1 MFRFMFLCAAFL
13 FSSPV
18 VGAAG
23 ATNVTVDVTELY
35 LLPHT
40 HAGTSK
46 RVYGTLSDQKLGGG
60 CKVARAEIP
69 YPAPCLSADQ
79 SRIVS
84 AGPSLPLFYFLTFPF
99 LLPRLIQMWDGF
111 RR

>member
-46 RVYGTLSDQKLGGG
+46 RVYGTLSDQN
-60 CKVARAEIP
+60 
-69 YPAPCLSADQ
+69 
-79 SRIVS
+79 
-84 AGPSLPLFYFLTFPF
+84 
-99 LLPRLIQMWDGF
+99 
-111 RR
+111 

>member
-1 MFRFMFLCAAFL
+1 MFGTTILELLYGSTYCFRTANTTIKGLKMFRFMFLCAAFL

-46 RVYGTLSDQKLGGG
+46 RVYGTLSDQN
-60 CKVARAEIP
+60 
-69 YPAPCLSADQ
+69 
-79 SRIVS
+79 
-84 AGPSLPLFYFLTFPF
+84 
-99 LLPRLIQMWDGF
+99 
-111 RR
+111 